1 MSDLLL
7 VVAIAAA
14 VLATILVVAGSVA
27 FGRRHPLSGASG
39 LLLGGLLGAVAA
51 LAGTIAAAT
60 QGYRALTREEVVA
73 TVRVQP
79 TAPARFRATFHFPDG
94 RADAFDLRG
103 DQLQVDAHI
112 LKWKPVVNVLGLHTA
127 YELDRVAGRYSE
139 LRAER
144 DSARTVFSLAA
155 DKPLNMF
162 DLRKKWSFLSPLLDA
177 EYGSGTFQNA
187 DRPGTFEVRVSTT
200 GLLIRPRDQG

>member
-1 MSDLLL
+1 MSNLLL
-7 VVAIAAA
+7 EVAVAAA
-14 VLATILVVAGSVA
+14 VLAMIFVVAGSVA
-27 FGRRHPLSGASG
+27 FGRRQLMPGASG
-39 LLLGGLLGAVAA
+39 LLLGALFGTVAA
-51 LAGTIAAAT
+51 LAATIAAAT

-73 TVRVQP
+73 TVHVQP

-94 RADAFDLRG
+94 RTDAFDLRG

-139 LRAER
+139 IGAER

-155 DKPLNMF
+155 EKPVNMF
-162 DLRKKWSFLSPLLDA
+162 HLREKWSFLGPLLDA
-177 EYGSGTFQNA
+177 EYGSGTFQTA

-200 GLLIRPRDQG
+200 GLLIRRRDQG

>member
-1 MSDLLL
+1 MPHLLL
-7 VVAIAAA
+7 VVAVTSA
-14 VLATILVVAGSVA
+14 VLGAIFVVAGSVA
-27 FGRRHPLSGASG
+27 FGRRHLLPGASG
-39 LLLGGLLGAVAA
+39 LLLGALFGTVAA
-51 LAGTIAAAT
+51 LAATIAAAT

-79 TAPARFRATFHFPDG
+79 TAPARFRATFQFADG
-94 RADAFDLRG
+94 RTDAFDLCG

-127 YELDRVAGRYSE
+127 YELDRVAGRYRE
-139 LRAER
+139 LDAER

-162 DLRKKWSFLSPLLDA
+162 HLREKWSFLAPFLDA
-177 EYGSGTFQNA
+177 EYGSGTFQNV
-187 DRPGTFEVRVSTT
+187 DRPATFEVRLSTT
-200 GLLIRPRDQG
+200 GLLIRRDQG